1 MGLANVF
8 KLSIYAL
15 TGFVG
20 LALGAAEQGVVPFI
34 SLPVTAF
41 AYWWCEV
48 GTRRG
53 FFSRRGMGE
62 TTAVVLGFLA
72 LLAATIEMFSDNEE
86 GKLLAGIHLVVYLTW
101 IVLLQKKSIYRYWL
115 LLALGMM
122 HVAVGS
128 VLTNATWY
136 GLMMV
141 AYLFGAIWTL
151 SVFSLYRAAE
161 EFTAVEPELVPSQPP
176 VSSSTSTGQVFNAVR
191 FEDHARWIS
200 MRLVSGVLLTASAG
214 LLVGA
219 VFFALI
225 PRIWVGAALGI
236 SDESLPPAM
245 RRNVTG
251 QITEIR
257 LGDMGPILSSNDPVL
272 TLRIFDNATNRPI
285 DSQKYAELLGTREPL
300 FRGAILTE
308 YRDGRW
314 RPERSWS
321 GGATSLLPAQPDDPT
336 IKQIVP
342 TVRQEIHLE
351 RIGSDVLPCL
361 GRAVAMRDPE
371 GYKCAR
377 MQTTGNLALRRDWFK
392 NLPGAVDYVAY
403 TPLPTS
409 STDYEDGLIASASE
423 MVVYRMSNYIPR
435 CAELP
440 ESLERLQSFSRQ
452 LVVEAEQ
459 KSGEPLTSVQK
470 ARLIES
476 YLRDSGQFT
485 YSLDART
492 VDPLSD
498 PVEDFLFR
506 RRAGHC
512 QYFASALALMLRAVD
527 VPTRLAG
534 GFKGGEEL
542 SDGRLNV
549 EKRFAHVWVEAWV
562 DNRKWITVD
571 ATPEDGR
578 TESVSA
584 VGSKRNFFT
593 TMTSRLAGIWESNVL
608 DISYERQNDV
618 IYQPLRDALA
628 AVVQFGRDFW
638 HSPQSSL
645 MSILVFMVDPR
656 NWLTIPGG
664 IMLVTLAGLLW
675 VLRRKAGWF
684 RFTWKRKPVDSV
696 DPEQHRVEF
705 YERFIG
711 LMTSQGLIR
720 KPTQTQGEFVHEVAD
735 RLSSRWHDESLARNL
750 ASIGDLFYRVRFGA
764 GELTEQEKS
773 SLDAVLTG
781 LERQLRPEED
791 RKTQPA

>member
-8 KLSIYAL
+8 KLSIYTL
-15 TGFVG
+15 TAFVG
-20 LALGAAEQGVVPFI
+20 LTLGAAEQGFIPFI
-34 SLPVTAF
+34 SLPVTVI

-48 GTRRG
+48 GIRRG
-53 FFSRRGMGE
+53 GSSHRGMGE

-128 VLTNATWY
+128 VLTSATWY

-161 EFTAVEPELVPSQPP
+161 EFTAVEPELAPSQTSVTNP
-176 VSSSTSTGQVFNAVR
+176 SSTGQVFNAVR
-191 FEDHARWIS
+191 FEDNARWIS
-200 MRLVSGVLLTASAG
+200 MRLVSGVLLTSTAG

-225 PRIWVGAALGI
+225 PRVWVGAALGI

-245 RRNVTG
+245 RRNMTG

-257 LGDMGPILSSNDPVL
+257 LGDMGPILISNDPVL

-285 DSQKYAELLGTREPL
+285 LPQKYAEMLDTREPL
-300 FRGAILTE
+300 FRGAVLTE
-308 YRDGRW
+308 YFDGRW
-314 RPERSWS
+314 RPERAWS
-321 GGATSLLPAQPDDPT
+321 GGATSLLPAQPDDSS

-342 TVRQEIHLE
+342 TVRQEIRLE

-361 GRAVAMRDPE
+361 GRAVAMRDLE
-371 GYKCAR
+371 GDKCAR
-377 MQTTGNLALRRDWFK
+377 MQTTGNLALRRDYFK
-392 NLPGAVDYVAY
+392 KLPGAMDYVAY
-403 TPLPTS
+403 TPLPTAS
-409 STDYEDGLIASASE
+409 AGYETGLIASASE

-435 CAELP
+435 CTELP
-440 ESLERLQSFSRQ
+440 ESVERLRTFSRQ
-452 LVVEAEQ
+452 LVDEAEQ
-459 KSGEPLTSVQK
+459 KAGESLTAEQK

-476 YLRDSGQFT
+476 YLRDSGRFT
-485 YSLDART
+485 YSLDAPT

-512 QYFASALALMLRAVD
+512 QYFATALALMLRAVD

-542 SDGRLNV
+542 PDGSLNV

-593 TMTSRLAGIWESNVL
+593 TMTSRLVGIWESNVL
-608 DISYERQNDV
+608 DISYERQDDV
-618 IYQPLRDALA
+618 IYKPLREALA
-628 AVVQFGRDFW
+628 AVVKFGRDFW
-638 HSPQSSL
+638 QSPQSSL
-645 MSILVFMVDPR
+645 TSILVFMVDPR

-675 VLRRKAGWF
+675 LLRRKAGWF
-684 RFTWKRKPVDSV
+684 RFSWKRKPVASV
-696 DPEQHRVEF
+696 DPDQQRVEF

-711 LMTSQGLIR
+711 LMKMQGLSR
-720 KPTQTQGEFVHEVAD
+720 KLAQTQGEFVHEVTD
-735 RLSSRWHDESLARNL
+735 LLSARWSDENL
-750 ASIGDLFYRVRFGA
+750 IPNMASIGDLFYRVRFGA

-773 SLDAVLTG
+773 RLDDLLIG
-781 LERQLRPEED
+781 LERQLSLEGD
-791 RKTQPA
+791 RHKQPA